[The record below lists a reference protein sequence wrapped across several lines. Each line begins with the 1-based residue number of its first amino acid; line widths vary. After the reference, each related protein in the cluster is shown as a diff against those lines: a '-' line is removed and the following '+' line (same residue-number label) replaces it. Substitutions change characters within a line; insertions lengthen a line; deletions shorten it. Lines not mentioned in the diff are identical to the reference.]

1 MSNVTVNTNVGAMA
15 ALQSLNRTSRQFREV
30 EDRITTGLKVS
41 SAKDNGAVYAIA
53 VMQRSEISSLDVLQ
67 RSLERAT
74 SVIDVAMGAGETVA
88 DVLNEMKTRV
98 ISAADTSL
106 DTTSRTAMSDDFLD
120 LIRQIWHA
128 VKNAEFD
135 GTNLIDEGADD
146 MVVPASLSLD
156 TITVQAQNL
165 SLGVD
170 GLWWNMP
177 IASATLPFTT
187 ATEAAAFIPAMDIA
201 IERIGLRLSALGTA
215 AKAIEGQS
223 QFLYKLQDAM
233 TEGVGNLVDADMA
246 KESARMVSLQTRQSL
261 GQQSLSIANRAPNM
275 VLALFQAA

>member
-1 MSNVTVNTNVGAMA
+1 MSVVTANTNTGAMA
-15 ALQSLNRTSRQFREV
+15 ALQALNATARQVREV
-30 EDRITTGLKVS
+30 ESRITTGLKVAT
-41 SAKDNGAVYAIA
+41 AKDNGAVYAIA
-53 VMQRSEISSLDVLQ
+53 VMQRSEVSSLDVLQ
-67 RSLERAT
+67 RSLERAS
-74 SVIDVAMGAGETVA
+74 SVIDVAMSAGETVA
-88 DVLNEMKTRV
+88 DVLDEMKTRV
-98 ISAADTSL
+98 VSAADTSL
-106 DTTSRTAMSDDFLD
+106 DTTARTTMSEDFMD

-135 GTNLIDEGADD
+135 GTNLIDEGAED
-146 MVVPASLSLD
+146 MVVPASLTQD

-187 ATEAAAFIPAMDIA
+187 ATEAADFIPAMDIA
-201 IERIGLRLSALGTA
+201 IKRVSLRLSALGSA
-215 AKAIEGQS
+215 AKAIDGQS

-246 KESARMVSLQTRQSL
+246 KESARMTSVQTRMSL
-261 GQQSLSIANRAPNM
+261 VQQSLSIANRAPSM
-275 VLALFQAA
+275 ILGLFQ

>member
-1 MSNVTVNTNVGAMA
+1 MSVVTANTNTGAMA
-15 ALQSLNRTSRQFREV
+15 ALQALNATARRVHEV
-30 EDRITTGLKVS
+30 ESRITTGLKVAT
-41 SAKDNGAVYAIA
+41 AKDNGAVYAIA
-53 VMQRSEISSLDVLQ
+53 VMQRSEVSSLDVLQ
-67 RSLERAT
+67 RSLERAS
-74 SVIDVAMGAGETVA
+74 SVIDVAMSAGETVA

-106 DTTSRTAMSDDFLD
+106 DTTARTTMSEDFMD

-146 MVVPASLSLD
+146 MVVPVSLTQD

-187 ATEAAAFIPAMDIA
+187 ATEAADFIPAMDIA
-201 IERIGLRLSALGTA
+201 IQRVSLRLSALGSA
-215 AKAIEGQS
+215 AKAIDGQS

-246 KESARMVSLQTRQSL
+246 KESARMTSVQTRLSL
-261 GQQSLSIANRAPNM
+261 GQQSLSIANRAPSM
-275 VLALFQAA
+275 ILGLFQ